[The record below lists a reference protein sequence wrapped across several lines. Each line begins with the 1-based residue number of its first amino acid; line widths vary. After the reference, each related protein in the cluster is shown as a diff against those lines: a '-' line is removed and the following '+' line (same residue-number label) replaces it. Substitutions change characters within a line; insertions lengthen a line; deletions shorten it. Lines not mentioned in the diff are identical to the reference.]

1 MFLLFSVGYE
11 KEEQHSVKAPMQDTH
26 IGILKNHWLSK
37 II

>member
-11 KEEQHSVKAPMQDTH
+11 KEEQLSVEVSMQDTH
-26 IGILKNHWLSK
+26 TGILKNYWLSK